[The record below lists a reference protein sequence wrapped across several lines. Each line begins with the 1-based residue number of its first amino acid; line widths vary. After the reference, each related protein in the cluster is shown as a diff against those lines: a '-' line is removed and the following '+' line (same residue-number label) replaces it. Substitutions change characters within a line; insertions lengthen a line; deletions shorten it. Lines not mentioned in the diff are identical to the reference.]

1 MSSRRGPSV
10 PSNASGFD
18 NHRDS
23 IIGAKRTIISAVA
36 VALLLALMVVPP
48 LVVSMRERG
57 CREPAEHREASLV
70 RRAFPS
76 TKRFYFD

>member
-1 MSSRRGPSV
+1 
-10 PSNASGFD
+10 
-18 NHRDS
+18 
-23 IIGAKRTIISAVA
+23 VA